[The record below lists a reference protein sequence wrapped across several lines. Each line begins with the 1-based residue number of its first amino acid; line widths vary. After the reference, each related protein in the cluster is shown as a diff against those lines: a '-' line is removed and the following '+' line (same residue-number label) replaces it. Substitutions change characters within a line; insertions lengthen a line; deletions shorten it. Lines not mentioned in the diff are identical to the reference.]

1 MSVALVRAA
10 LDVAGLTAPFLKE
23 EEAVSVLVSVSE
35 RQTERGG
42 GGGGGRVGSY
52 LEAEAVSAKGVAP
65 AVVWSVAVEGA
76 CLGAA
81 VAEEASELCVDASWV
96 SPLDH
101 L

>member
-10 LDVAGLTAPFLKE
+10 LDITGLTAPFL
-23 EEAVSVLVSVSE
+23 
-35 RQTERGG
+35 
-42 GGGGGRVGSY
+42 
-52 LEAEAVSAKGVAP
+52 EAEAVSSKGIAP
-65 AVVWSVAVEGA
+65 AVVRSVAVEGA
-76 CLGAA
+76 RLGAA